1 MFKSNNLLLGM
12 LYGIILPA
20 FAWLVFNCALHNEAI
35 IMDKPAAPYLLAIGL
50 NLLLLR
56 YSAKNYLDK
65 TSNGIM
71 ISTFV
76 CMLLVFIFKMHIR

>member
-1 MFKSNNLLLGM
+1 MFKKNNLLLGV
-12 LYGIILPA
+12 LYGFLPPA
-20 FAWLVFNCALHNEAI
+20 LAWLVFSYILHNEAV

-56 YSAKNYLDK
+56 YCARKYLDK
-65 TSNGIM
+65 TSSGIM

>member
-1 MFKSNNLLLGM
+1 MFKKNNLLLGM
-12 LYGIILPA
+12 LYGLVPPA
-20 FAWLVFNCALHNEAI
+20 FALLVFNYTLHNEAI
-35 IMDKPAAPYLLAIGL
+35 IMDKPAAPYLRAIGL

-56 YSAKNYLDK
+56 YYARNYLDK

>member
-1 MFKSNNLLLGM
+1 MFKKNNLLLGM
-12 LYGIILPA
+12 LYGLVPPA
-20 FAWLVFNCALHNEAI
+20 FAWLVFNYTLHNEAI

-56 YSAKNYLDK
+56 YYARNYLDK

-76 CMLLVFIFKMHIR
+76 CMLLVFILKMHIR

>member
-1 MFKSNNLLLGM
+1 MFKTNNLWLGI
-12 LYGIILPA
+12 LYGLVTPA
-20 FAWLVFNCALHNEAI
+20 IAWLIFNYVLHDEAI

-50 NLLLLR
+50 NLLMLR
-56 YSAKNYLDK
+56 YSAKNHLDK

-76 CMLLVFIFKMHIR
+76 CMLLVFMFKMHMR

>member
-1 MFKSNNLLLGM
+1 MFKSNNLALGI
-12 LYGIILPA
+12 LYGIIPPA
-20 FAWLVFNCALHNEAI
+20 FAWLVFNYTLHNEAI

-56 YSAKNYLDK
+56 YSAKSYLDK

-76 CMLLVFIFKMHIR
+76 CMLLVFIFKMHIK

>member
-1 MFKSNNLLLGM
+1 MFKKNNLLLGM
-12 LYGIILPA
+12 LYGLVPPA
-20 FAWLVFNCALHNEAI
+20 FAWLVFNYTLHNEAI

-56 YSAKNYLDK
+56 YSARNYLDK

-76 CMLLVFIFKMHIR
+76 CMLLVFILKMHIR

>member
-1 MFKSNNLLLGM
+1 MFKNNNLPLGM
-12 LYGIILPA
+12 LYGILPPA
-20 FAWLVFNCALHNEAI
+20 FAWLVFNGILHNEAI
-35 IMDKPAAPYLLAIGL
+35 IMNKPAAPYLLAIGL
-50 NLLLLR
+50 NLFLLR

-76 CMLLVFIFKMHIR
+76 CMLLIFIFKMHIR

>member
-1 MFKSNNLLLGM
+1 MFKKNNLLLGI
-12 LYGIILPA
+12 LYGIIPPA
-20 FAWLVFNCALHNEAI
+20 FAWLVFNYILHNEAM

-56 YSAKNYLDK
+56 YSAGNYLDK